1 MIIDNGNKTWAG
13 EWLLFKDE
21 GLLSKRSKKTHR
33 YAVRSKT
40 TGDQLGDVVWKNQW
54 RTYVFRTLA
63 GRVAW
68 LDFICLTEI
77 AEFVNMMT
85 VARKSKWPVDQ
96 RTQPGGGR
104 ATVESPP
111 ISDVQDTQDGPE
123 EAVPTSLAEPGQ

>member
-1 MIIDNGNKTWAG
+1 MITDNGNKTWTG

-33 YAVRSKT
+33 YAVRSKQ

-63 GRVAW
+63 GRIAW

-77 AEFVNMMT
+77 AEFVNMVT
-85 VARKSKWPVDQ
+85 VARKSKWPSDQ
-96 RTQPGGGR
+96 RTQTGGGR
-104 ATVESPP
+104 SQIGPP
-111 ISDVQDTQDGPE
+111 LE
-123 EAVPTSLAEPGQ
+123 NEAEDEIGQKSLAEPGQ